1 MTTEP
6 AEAPGRRAHNREKRR
21 RVIMETAARIL
32 VEEGADAL
40 VIRKLADAADTTPRT
55 IYVIFGSKE
64 GLLRAMFSDLT
75 GLPHSF
81 MINEEDHLS
90 DILAKMGSFLDR
102 IAAQADIM
110 RPLIFALQYAGLNT
124 ERMAMENEMV
134 AVLKASLDSSITS
147 GELSSLTTSSHVAH
161 QLVMTVIQALR
172 RWSQR
177 AMPDMALRPFAL
189 YGMTL
194 LLIGAATDDS
204 RKSLQP
210 SLKNYQAELD
220 DLFSG

>member
-21 RVIMETAARIL
+21 RAIMEAAARIL
-32 VEEGADAL
+32 VEHGADGL

-64 GLLRAMFSDLT
+64 GLLRAMFSDLS

-81 MINEEDHLS
+81 MINEDDHLS
-90 DILAKMGSFLDR
+90 DILAKLGSFLDK
-102 IAAQADIM
+102 IAGQVDIM
-110 RPLIFALQYAGLNT
+110 RPLVFALQYAGLNA
-124 ERMAMENEMV
+124 ERVAMEDEMV

-147 GELSSLTTSSHVAH
+147 GELSNLTTSSHVAH
-161 QLVMTVIQALR
+161 QLVMTLIQGLR

-177 AMPDMALRPFAL
+177 GMPDMALRPFTL

-194 LLIGAATDDS
+194 LLIGAATEEG
-204 RKSLQP
+204 RRSLQP
-210 SLKNYQAELD
+210 ALKNYQAELD
-220 DLFSG
+220 ELFAD